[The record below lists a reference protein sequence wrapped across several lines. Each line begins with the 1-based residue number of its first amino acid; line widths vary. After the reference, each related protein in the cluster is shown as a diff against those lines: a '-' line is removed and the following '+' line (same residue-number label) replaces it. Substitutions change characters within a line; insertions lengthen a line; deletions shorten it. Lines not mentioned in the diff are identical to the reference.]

1 MDHCLEIA
9 IESPKTGVSLARFGP
24 SLLLNLRPL
33 QMAVIKAY
41 YIFVSIELLSTVW
54 HETLFN

>member
-1 MDHCLEIA
+1 MSLE
-9 IESPKTGVSLARFGP
+9 RFGP